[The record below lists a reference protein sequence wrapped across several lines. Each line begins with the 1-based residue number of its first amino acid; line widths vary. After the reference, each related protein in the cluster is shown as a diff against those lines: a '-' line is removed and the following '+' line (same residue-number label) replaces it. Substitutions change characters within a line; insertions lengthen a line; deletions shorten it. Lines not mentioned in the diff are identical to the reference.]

1 MYKALIRCNSRLEQ
15 LYLSNNMVRFSYKGG
30 CVVRERT
37 RIEVF
42 ETRAGLG
49 YR

>member
-15 LYLSNNMVRFSYKGG
+15 LYSSNKMVRFIYKGG
-30 CVVRERT
+30 CVVRECT
-37 RIEVF
+37 RIKVF